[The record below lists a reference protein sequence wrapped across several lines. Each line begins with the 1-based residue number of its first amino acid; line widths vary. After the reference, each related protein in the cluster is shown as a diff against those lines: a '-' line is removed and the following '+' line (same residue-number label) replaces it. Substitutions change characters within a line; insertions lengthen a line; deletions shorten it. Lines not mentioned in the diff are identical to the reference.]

1 MAKYDFTPQ
10 EVDVLKKLINIAVKT
25 VGMEAAESALIL
37 YRKLDNPIKDEVKK
51 NENKDNGKK

>member
-10 EVDVLKKLINIAVKT
+10 EVLILKKMIDMAVK
-25 VGMEAAESALIL
+25 VAGMEAAESALIL